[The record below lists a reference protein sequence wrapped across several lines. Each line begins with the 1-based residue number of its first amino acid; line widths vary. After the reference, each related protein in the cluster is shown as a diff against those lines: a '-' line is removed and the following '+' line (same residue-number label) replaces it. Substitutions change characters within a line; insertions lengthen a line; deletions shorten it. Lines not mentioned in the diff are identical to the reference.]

1 MNSNLDNGDAPV
13 KVSGT
18 KEYVYN
24 NFDVF
29 NAYID
34 SLVNSQTAKI
44 KQTAFVNKANRLKI
58 VILFLIALLIVSACL
73 LFWVMSAKGLAL
85 TNTTKSSEITSSVLN
100 LKTTR
105 AAAQT
110 RLKARETSSK
120 TPERPAAIPVV
131 RDFTIFETVNGV
143 QNGLDN
149 ISSIVTGYKY
159 SNSEEVFPSYQ
170 FCYARGIK
178 VLGNTEIQ
186 IDIARFS
193 EGKITKHVIDNNG
206 LNQANISRATFEKL
220 IDYCGFKSQ

>member
-24 NFDVF
+24 NFDVL

-58 VILFLIALLIVSACL
+58 VILFLTALLIVSACL

-100 LKTTR
+100 LETTR

-110 RLKARETSSK
+110 RLKARETNSK
-120 TPERPAAIPVV
+120 TPQRPAAIPVV
-131 RDFTIFETVNGV
+131 RNFTIFETVNGD
-143 QNGLDN
+143 QNELEN
-149 ISSIVTGYKY
+149 ISSVTTGYQY
-159 SNSEEVFPSYQ
+159 SNSEEEFPSSQ

-178 VLGNTEIQ
+178 VLGNTRIR
-186 IDIARFS
+186 INVANLSHD
-193 EGKITKHVIDNNG
+193 KITRYEIDNDG
-206 LNQANISRATFEKL
+206 LRQANISRATFEKL

>member
-18 KEYVYN
+18 KEYEYN
-24 NFDVF
+24 NYDVL

-34 SLVNSQTAKI
+34 SLVNSQAAKI
-44 KQTAFVNKANRLKI
+44 KQTAFVNKTNRLKI
-58 VILFLIALLIVSACL
+58 TILSLISLLIISICL
-73 LFWVMSAKGLAL
+73 FFWVLSAKGLVL
-85 TNTTKSSEITSSVLN
+85 TNTTKSNEVTAPVLD
-100 LKTTR
+100 LETTR
-105 AAAQT
+105 AAALT
-110 RLKARETSSK
+110 RLETRENSSK
-120 TPERPAAIPVV
+120 ALQLPAAIPVV

-186 IDIARFS
+186 IDVARFS
-193 EGKITKHVIDNNG
+193 EGKITQYEIDNDG
-206 LNQANISRATFEKL
+206 LKQANISRATFEKL

>member
-1 MNSNLDNGDAPV
+1 MNSNLENGDAFV
-13 KVSGT
+13 KVSGS

-24 NFDVF
+24 NFDVL

-34 SLVNSQTAKI
+34 SLVDSQAAKI
-44 KQTAFVNKANRLKI
+44 KQTAFVNKTNRLKI
-58 VILFLIALLIVSACL
+58 TILSLISLLIISVCL
-73 LFWVMSAKGLAL
+73 FFWVLSAKGLAL
-85 TNTTKSSEITSSVLN
+85 TNTTKSNEVTAPVLD
-100 LKTTR
+100 LETTR
-105 AAAQT
+105 AAALT
-110 RLKARETSSK
+110 RLEAQENSSK
-120 TPERPAAIPVV
+120 ALELTAAIPVV

-186 IDIARFS
+186 IDVAKFS
-193 EGKITKHVIDNNG
+193 DGKVTQQVMDNDG
-206 LNQANISRATFEKL
+206 LKQANISRATFEKL